1 MESGEPSDVP
11 LALMRCAWSAVA
23 RPLPLRCVVLWVA
36 RNPSRGRELPPG
48 SRSLP
53 PRPTPTD
60 AHGWVV
66 VLPVE
71 RLRTHWKVVSPGMC
85 PCLCSD
91 VLGVR
96 LLVLLRV
103 VLGLCVGD
111 FTTQGRVCLS
121 GFGPCHMPRPG
132 VWGLAR
138 AKAWGLGFG
147 PCQGLRSGVS
157 ANRQTSKEGPKQ
169 PAGTGGGDCRLT
181 WLFARVGLAGRAISQ
196 PAVVND
202 PPGSEIQHIVL

>member
-1 MESGEPSDVP
+1 
-11 LALMRCAWSAVA
+11 
-23 RPLPLRCVVLWVA
+23 
-36 RNPSRGRELPPG
+36 
-48 SRSLP
+48 
-53 PRPTPTD
+53 
-60 AHGWVV
+60 
-66 VLPVE
+66 
-71 RLRTHWKVVSPGMC
+71 MC

-157 ANRQTSKEGPKQ
+157 ANRQTSKEGPISEPEK
-169 PAGTGGGDCRLT
+169 
-181 WLFARVGLAGRAISQ
+181 LA
-196 PAVVND
+196 
-202 PPGSEIQHIVL
+202 SEVQIPLLLWWAAPI